1 MIDRFNI
8 RVYMLIQSGD
18 QLLISDEII
27 RGEHYTKFPGGGL
40 EYGEGMLDCLH
51 REAIEEF
58 GQAVKN
64 PRHFYTTEF
73 FQRSAFRPEDQIISV
88 YYQCEF
94 DDEIQFRMAESKFDF
109 VPGTR
114 ESFRW
119 VKLAELSEAELS
131 FPIDKEVLR
140 LLQA

>member
-8 RVYMLIQSGD
+8 RVYMLMQKGD
-18 QLLISDEII
+18 HLLVSDEII

-40 EYGEGMLDCLH
+40 EYGEGMVACLH

-58 GQAVKN
+58 GQAVQN
-64 PRHFYTTEF
+64 PIHFYTTDF
-73 FQRSAFRPEDQIISV
+73 FQQSVFRPEDQIVSV
-88 YYQCEF
+88 YYKCEF
-94 DDEIQFRMAESKFDF
+94 ENAIQFRIAESRFDF
-109 VPGTR
+109 LPGKR

-119 VKLAELSEAELS
+119 VLLQELSVSELS
-131 FPIDKEVLR
+131 FPIDRKVLS